1 MKDKVFEAGVKAT
14 FVVKWVK
21 SFLNC
26 IYSRILVEETAKQ
39 NNERGVCL
47 NWTQ

>member
-1 MKDKVFEAGVKAT
+1 MKDKVFEAGVKAI

-26 IYSRILVEETAKQ
+26 VYTRILVEETTKQ
-39 NNERGVCL
+39 NNERGVHL
-47 NWTQ
+47 N

>member
-1 MKDKVFEAGVKAT
+1 MKDKVFEAGVKAI
-14 FVVKWVK
+14 FVVKWIK

-39 NNERGVCL
+39 NNERVVCL
-47 NWTQ
+47 N